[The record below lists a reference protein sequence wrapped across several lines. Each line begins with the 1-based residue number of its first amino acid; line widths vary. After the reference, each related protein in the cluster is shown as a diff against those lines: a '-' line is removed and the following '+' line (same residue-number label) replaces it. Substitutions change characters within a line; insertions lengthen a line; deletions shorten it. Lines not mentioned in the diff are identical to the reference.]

1 MPHLPLKAWRRTM
14 PEASR
19 QDLRLDEEQ
28 RRMLEALADRERAT
42 VSDVLRRMID
52 KSYAAELRRRRIE
65 AAELLVSLELDDVPD
80 PEELARILD
89 EALDARDL
97 Y

>member
-1 MPHLPLKAWRRTM
+1 M
-14 PEASR
+14 
-19 QDLRLDEEQ
+19 LD
-28 RRMLEALADRERAT
+28 ALADRERAT